1 MGIKDA
7 FVPLIFFIICIF
19 GIAQSSITVK
29 TYLETGKEKDNN
41 FNFSAVILTAS
52 ILGLLGSGFMAYKAF
67 KGPGMNVP
75 MVNVPMGNVPMGNVP
90 MGNAASEAAGS
101 QTNISNQQ
109 LTLAD
114 KLENMSANA
123 AARAAKASEGAK
135 LANALGATLGQ
146 LKNKTN

>member
-7 FVPLIFFIICIF
+7 LFPLIIFIVCIF

-29 TYLETGKEKDNN
+29 TYLETNKAKDAS
-41 FNFSAVILTAS
+41 FNFSAIILTAS
-52 ILGLLGSGFMAYKAF
+52 ILGLLGSGFMAFKAF
-67 KGPGMNVP
+67 KGPG
-75 MVNVPMGNVPMGNVP
+75 VNAPMGL
-90 MGNAASEAAGS
+90 ASSEAAGS

-109 LTLAD
+109 TTLAD
-114 KLENMSANA
+114 KLENISANA
-123 AARAAKASEGAK
+123 ASRAAKASEGAK